1 MTKKIEVK
9 KKTTEE
15 KTDDTDKVFDVS
27 RPGES
32 MPSATSRP
40 VIITGR
46 TTVGDPM
53 VSPVHDKKEDEK
65 EDEETSRDAGDEGMI
80 MSAPKKN
87 RIEPLHTTIV
97 AEDESEDEQPKSQD
111 KDVDTKQ
118 ADERTDEAE
127 DAQEIAEVASEVST
141 KKQTQVE
148 NAKKQD
154 EAEKKQAEIEALV
167 NNKQYFVPINA
178 VQKQRSMRF
187 VLLSLGFLLLVVAG
201 ALAAADAGLIELGID
216 APTDFI
222 QDK

>member
-1 MTKKIEVK
+1 MTKKAEVK
-9 KKTTEE
+9 KKIIEE
-15 KTDDTDKVFDVS
+15 KVTDTSKVFDVS

-40 VIITGR
+40 VIIAGR
-46 TTVGDPM
+46 KTVGDPM
-53 VSPVHDKKEDEK
+53 VSPVSDKKEDEK
-65 EDEETSRDAGDEGMI
+65 EDEDNSQGADDTGMI

-87 RIEPLHTTIV
+87 RIEPLHTTITT
-97 AEDESEDEQPKSQD
+97 EKDEPEDEQPEAQD
-111 KDVDTKQ
+111 ESNDTTKVDDAEK
-118 ADERTDEAE
+118 E
-127 DAQEIAEVASEVST
+127 DATQEIAEVASEVST
-141 KKQTQVE
+141 KKQTQAE

-167 NNKQYFVPINA
+167 NNKRYFVPINA

-187 VLLSLGFLLLVVAG
+187 MLLLLGILLFIVVG
-201 ALAAADAGLIELGID
+201 ALAIADAGFIDLGID